1 MAHYEKPKMIRKIL
15 TLVIW
20 GFSLTTFGQESDSI
34 KLKTIDSIV
43 SIIPENPTKQDAFEI
58 IQSSGLISK
67 KKFLFFKKRVGSFH
81 ENVVYKNR
89 TIYLIKILTNLQNI
103 HTVEYY
109 YYNNEEL
116 IHYIKKIEKFDKDNL
131 TSKNKYSAYFDSKKL
146 VKVTENLDFD
156 VNEVLTKSHKNKS
169 EWKEFINQTE

>member
-1 MAHYEKPKMIRKIL
+1 MIRKIL

-156 VNEVLTKSHKNKS
+156 VNEVLTKS
-169 EWKEFINQTE
+169 